1 MSQFSGLRALVLT
14 VADFAELLK
23 TSGRTVHRLNSGG
36 RIPQPSRL
44 GGQLRW
50 NREEV
55 EAWVEAGMPD
65 RRAWSRQWSAT
76 RQA

>member
-1 MSQFSGLRALVLT
+1 LSVARALVLT
-14 VADFAELLK
+14 RSDLAELLR
-23 TSGRTVHRLNSGG
+23 TSERTLNRLNSTG
-36 RIPQPSRL
+36 RIPMPFRL

-76 RQA
+76 R